1 VVSSDHLKPGAVGWI
16 QATVDTAN
24 KSGHME
30 KQITVYSNDR
40 TNPMVSL
47 SMSLDVVKPTVR

>member
-1 VVSSDHLKPGAVGWI
+1 MVSSDHLKPGAVGRI
-16 QATVDTAN
+16 QATVDTAH

-40 TNPMVSL
+40 IHPMVSL
-47 SMSLDVVKPTVR
+47 SMTLDVVKP